1 MKFTMQIV
9 FTQVIFLLQ
18 PRDINNDAP
27 FEAGARGGAEAG
39 GRNDLRRS
47 VTSLIDAMRD
57 LISTAHNAADMPNE
71 ADVDSDDDTR
81 DA

>member
-1 MKFTMQIV
+1 MSNQYA
-9 FTQVIFLLQ
+9 IFFFVQ
-18 PRDINNDAP
+18 PRESNNDAAV
-27 FEAGARGGAEAG
+27 EAGARGGAEA

-81 DA
+81 EA